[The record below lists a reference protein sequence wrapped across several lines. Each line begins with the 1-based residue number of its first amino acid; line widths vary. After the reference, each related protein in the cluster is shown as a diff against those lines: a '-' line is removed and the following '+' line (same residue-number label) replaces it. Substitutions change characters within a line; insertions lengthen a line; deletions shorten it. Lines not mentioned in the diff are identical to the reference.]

1 MTQKNSA
8 KQTQRLKKPSLRLT
22 SFTAVTLAAIVAA
35 MSGLIPDSATSK
47 VAFVRDCP
55 AKDGG
60 DWNWGEAPSGCEA
73 SRFGDTSRIKFI
85 YHDFVFDRTTSTPDE
100 HRKDYVTAI
109 HALLRD
115 LSTEYIKAKKP
126 DVQDDEV
133 KAFVEAIEAV
143 AHQETYWSH
152 YRVGKDGR
160 YKLMTGDK
168 NISHGMMQI
177 NQKYHASKERDTSFD
192 LVGNVGFGIEHFYLK
207 WEMASRARCINR
219 VKNQKREQTLV
230 NITRAAYAAYNGG
243 SDAICRWTN
252 PKHPWFKNDKN
263 YYGKLTGKKW
273 SEWVRAEDHRLSIDL
288 ACIRSGDEL
297 CAIAKERKGEYIASR
312 PLLLEDGSTC
322 IVGENQQLECAR
334 DLRVFTCL
342 AALTPDLK
350 SGEPLKIS
358 ALDSEVAKLKR
369 RYHDDRMTLCQASN
383 QGFALIGDAV
393 ITKQDLAVRSSIG
406 GRVIGYAKKGLGF
419 QVLDIEV
426 SLDPKAKRHYR
437 IRLNPKTEGWIDA
450 GTADTAS
457 KLLTV
462 EAKSFGDIGK
472 FITPWLPTK
481 GSMVEIVKA
490 DGVKLLVAPETAS
503 TRAEVKGEIAKGAT
517 PVVEEIKVLGAANEI
532 WLKVKN
538 GQDVGYIF
546 AGRTYPTTTVQEW
559 VKVK

>member
-1 MTQKNSA
+1 MAGKTGKHAKLLMKSSA
-8 KQTQRLKKPSLRLT
+8 GL
-22 SFTAVTLAAIVAA
+22 AALAAILGL
-35 MSGLIPDSATSK
+35 MSVLPDSATSK
-47 VAFVRDCP
+47 VAFVRDCF
-55 AKDGG
+55 AKDAG

-73 SRFGDTSRIKFI
+73 NRFGDTSRIKFI
-85 YHDFVFDRTTSTPDE
+85 YHDFVFDRTTTTPDE
-100 HRKDYVTAI
+100 HRRDYVTAM

-115 LSTEYIKAKKP
+115 LSTEYIRAKKP

-192 LVGNVGFGIEHFYLK
+192 LVGNVGFGIEHFYAK

-219 VKNQKREQTLV
+219 VKNQKRAQTLV
-230 NITRAAYAAYNGG
+230 NITRAAYSAYNGG

-252 PKHPWFKNDKN
+252 PGHPWAKNDKN
-263 YYGKLTGKKW
+263 YFGKLTGKKW
-273 SEWVRAEDHRLSIDL
+273 SEWVRTDDHKLAIDL
-288 ACIRSGDEL
+288 ACIRSGDDL
-297 CAIAKERKGEYIASR
+297 CAIAKERKGEYLASR

-322 IVGENQQLECAR
+322 IVGEGRQLECAR

-350 SGEPLKIS
+350 SSEPLKIS
-358 ALDSEVAKLKR
+358 ASDSEVAKLTR
-369 RYHDDRMTLCQASN
+369 RYHEDRMTLCQASE

-393 ITKQDLAVRSSIG
+393 IAKQDLAVRAAVG
-406 GRVIGYAKKGLGF
+406 GRVVGYAKKGLGF

-426 SLDPKAKRHYR
+426 SLDPKAKRYYR
-437 IRLNPKTEGWIDA
+437 IRLNAKTEGWIDA
-450 GTADTAS
+450 GTADTTA

-462 EAKSFGDIGK
+462 EPKAFGDLGK
-472 FITPWLPTK
+472 FITAWLPTK
-481 GSMVEIVKA
+481 GSRVEIAKA
-490 DGVKLLVAPETAS
+490 DGVKLLVAPETGA
-503 TRAEVKGEIAKGAT
+503 TRAEIKGQIAKGET

-532 WLKVKN
+532 WLRVNN